1 MAPRQDPA
9 DGARGPERRSAQSP
23 TRPPT
28 RCKSF
33 DRAVAEFG
41 EAVKAL
47 EATADAES
55 GRFISE
61 ANQYIGKLRRLRQ
74 EYGQPTIKFTLDGS
88 LSSLGT
94 AITMMTNA
102 AREGR

>member
-1 MAPRQDPA
+1 MD
-9 DGARGPERRSAQSP
+9 
-23 TRPPT
+23 
-28 RCKSF
+28 
-33 DRAVAEFG
+33 
-41 EAVKAL
+41 L
-47 EATADAES
+47 ES
-55 GRFISE
+55 GGTMIQRR
-61 ANQYIGKLRRLRQ
+61 RRLRQ